1 MRGFVFMKDD
11 EILISNVNKIHTTKM
26 GIDRIKNNLNI
37 EPENVIEY
45 CKRLVLNENCLIYK
59 LGKNLYCE
67 INHIRLTI
75 NANSFTIITAHTM
88 K

>member
-1 MRGFVFMKDD
+1 MKDD

-37 EPENVIEY
+37 ESENVIEY
-45 CKRLVLNENCLIYK
+45 CKRLVLNDKCLIYK
-59 LGKNLYCE
+59 LGKNWYCE

>member
-1 MRGFVFMKDD
+1 MKDD

-37 EPENVIEY
+37 ESENVIEY

-59 LGKNLYCE
+59 LGKNWYCE

>member
-37 EPENVIEY
+37 ESENVIEY

-59 LGKNLYCE
+59 LGKNWYCE